1 LKLVRNG
8 GFRMTSPFPGA
19 LRSRAAVTLEW
30 FGRDR
35 LGGQA
40 LWIAAPFG
48 VNQVVRL
55 VTSVVLAR
63 LLAPEMFGVMLL
75 INTLRTG
82 AELLSDI
89 GIGQS
94 VVKSV
99 RGDEK
104 RFLNTAWTL
113 QLLRGVLLT
122 ALTVAAAVP
131 IGSIYNQPELT
142 PILLAISPVF
152 LFTGLQAPGLFL
164 MQRHMRLRARAAYDL
179 ACVGFQCAFTIALA
193 AVMPSVWALVWGLV
207 VSTLFSMVMTYAI
220 GGGHRPSL
228 VWDKSAAREIFHF
241 GKWIFL
247 STMVYFAAQS
257 TDSIYFVAVLPLAL
271 AGVYSYARTFADFFD
286 QLGNRAGSMLI
297 FPKLA
302 ALGDARV
309 GAAARLRSRRR
320 AVLCLVAVGI
330 AAAIAVSDELI
341 LLLFDARYH
350 LAAFMLP
357 VLLGGVWFR
366 VLGSF
371 ADAMLMGCGRPGPG
385 AFANSA
391 KFAVLLVG
399 LPLAVGHASLFAAL
413 LVLILAEV
421 ARWAVLAPV
430 LQGERLATV
439 LDDLA
444 LTTLLAVAAVVL
456 KLAAGAIGIA
466 PTISEWWML
475 GQALRG

>member
-1 LKLVRNG
+1 
-8 GFRMTSPFPGA
+8 MTAIIPSA
-19 LRSRAAVTLEW
+19 LQSRAAGALQW

-48 VNQVVRL
+48 FNQVVRL

-63 LLAPEMFGVMLL
+63 LLAPEMFGIMLL

-94 VVKSV
+94 VVKSA

-104 RFLNTAWTL
+104 RFLDTAWTL
-113 QLLRGVLLT
+113 QLLRGLLL
-122 ALTVAAAVP
+122 AGVTVAAAVP
-131 IGSIYNQPELT
+131 IGSIYGHPELT
-142 PILLAISPVF
+142 PILLAVSPVF
-152 LFTGLQAPGLFL
+152 IFTGLQSPGLFL
-164 MQRHMRLRARAAYDL
+164 MQRHIWLRARAAFDL
-179 ACVGFQCAFTIALA
+179 GTVAFQCLFTIVLA
-193 AVMPSVWALVWGLV
+193 AVMSSVWALVWGLV
-207 VSTLFSMVMTYAI
+207 VSTLFSTAMTYVVVR
-220 GGGHRPSL
+220 GHRPSFA
-228 VWDKSAAREIFHF
+228 WDKSAAYEILHF

-247 STMVYFAAQS
+247 STLVYFAATS
-257 TDSIYFVAVLPLAL
+257 TDSVYFVAVLPLAL

-286 QLGNRAGSMLI
+286 QLGNRAGALLI

-302 ALGDARV
+302 ALGEARV
-309 GAAARLRSRRR
+309 EAAARLRSKRR
-320 AVLCLVAVGI
+320 ALLALVALGV
-330 AAAIAVSDELI
+330 AAAIAGMDELI

-357 VLLGGVWFR
+357 LLLAGVWFR

-413 LVLILAEV
+413 LVLILAEA
-421 ARWAVLAPV
+421 ARWAVLTPV
-430 LQGERLATV
+430 LQGERLVTV
-439 LDDLA
+439 ADDLA
-444 LTTLLAVAAVVL
+444 LTVLLVVMAVVFKLAV
-456 KLAAGAIGIA
+456 GALGLA
-466 PTISEWWML
+466 PTITEWWAL

>member
-1 LKLVRNG
+1 MRSG
-8 GFRMTSPFPGA
+8 GFRMTVTIPNP
-19 LRSRAAVTLEW
+19 LQSRAASALEW

-40 LWIAAPFG
+40 IWIGAPFA

-94 VVKSV
+94 VVKSAN
-99 RGDEK
+99 GDEK
-104 RFLNTAWTL
+104 RFLDTAWTL

-122 ALTVAAAVP
+122 AVTVAVAVP
-131 IGSIYNQPELT
+131 IGSIYGHPELT

-152 LFTGLQAPGLFL
+152 IFTGLQSPGLFL
-164 MQRHMRLRARAAYDL
+164 MQRHIWLRARAAYDL
-179 ACVGFQCAFTIALA
+179 GSVAFQCGFTILLA

-207 VSTLFSMVMTYAI
+207 VSTLFSTAMTYAVVRK
-220 GGGHRPSL
+220 HRPSL
-228 VWDKSAAREIFHF
+228 AWNKSAVREILHF

-247 STMVYFAAQS
+247 STLVYFAATS
-257 TDSIYFVAVLPLAL
+257 TDSVYFVAVLPLAL
-271 AGVYSYARTFADFFD
+271 TGVYSYARTFADFFG
-286 QLGNRAGSMLI
+286 QLGSRAGSMLI

-302 ALGDARV
+302 ALGEARAE
-309 GAAARLRSRRR
+309 AAVRLRPKRR
-320 AVLCLVAVGI
+320 ALLALIAMGV
-330 AAAIAVSDELI
+330 AAAIAGSDELI

-357 VLLGGVWFR
+357 VLLVGVWFR

-391 KFAVLLVG
+391 KFVVLLVG

-413 LVLILAEV
+413 LVLILAEA

-439 LDDLA
+439 ADDLG
-444 LTTLLAVAAVVL
+444 LTALLAVAAVGL
-456 KLAAGAIGIA
+456 KLAVGALGLA
-466 PTISEWWML
+466 PTVSEWWAL